1 MIGRTSGNGAGIFPW
16 GSAPTPDFLRNL
28 MQAVAGHMAQGGIA
42 TVPITTRTTATTA
55 AGVQQT
61 VAATVDSTSTNASQ
75 STQAR

>member
-1 MIGRTSGNGAGIFPW
+1 
-16 GSAPTPDFLRNL
+16 

-42 TVPITTRTTATTA
+42 TVPITTRTTATTS

-61 VAATVDSTSTNASQ
+61 VAATVDSTSTNAAQ